1 MIVVAK
7 LRAALWTLRSIRVAR
22 SQLRTDG
29 ARPVRLPTPPPLP
42 PEAASGVHAVL
53 FRRRDTCL
61 VRASVRQAWEA
72 SQGSPRDLI
81 IGVRGVDDAFAA
93 HAWLDGDDTE
103 KEVGYREILR
113 HPAPKA

>member
-7 LRAALWTLRSIRVAR
+7 LRAALWTLRSIRIAR
-22 SQLRTDG
+22 TQLREDG
-29 ARPVRLPTPPPLP
+29 AKPVRLPAPPKLP
-42 PEAASGVHAVL
+42 PEAVSGVHAVL
-53 FRRRDTCL
+53 YRRSDTCL

-81 IGVRGVDDAFAA
+81 IGVKGIDHAFAA

-103 KEVGYREILR
+103 KEIGYREIMR
-113 HPAPKA
+113 HPAPIT